1 MNFLGIDIGTSSICG
16 IVYNTVSKD
25 IVSIAKINNTDML
38 SCNVWEKVQD
48 ANAIVDIVLDLIQE
62 LRIQY
67 PDIKGIGLSGQ
78 MHGILYVNAEGEA
91 VSPLYTWQDMR
102 GSLLYKDGMS
112 YAAYLSKQTGF
123 PLSTG
128 FGLVTHYYN
137 KVNSLVPQN
146 AVKLCTIM
154 DYTAIRLTG
163 KCEPLV
169 DCSNAASLGFFD
181 KEKLA
186 FDKEALWNVGI
197 DSSILPEIGKAFSRV
212 GHYENISVY
221 TAIGDN
227 QASFLGSI
235 RDIRHSI
242 HITVGTSSQISVYSE
257 DYVNVPLLDTRPLPG
272 GGYILVGAALCGGC
286 SFSLLKKFF
295 SETIKLYTGEE
306 MDDTD
311 LYKIMV
317 SVPYKEVQEDDIRVE
332 TLFGGT
338 RSHPEK
344 RGKIMNISCLNWH
357 PENLIRGFLEGM
369 SQELYDFYQ
378 LLPNSVR
385 ERKTILV
392 GSGNGIKR
400 NPLLCQILEE
410 RFKCHLQVS
419 ACREEA
425 ALGACICGMVGNGY
439 INNFTDFEYNI
450 RVYEF
455 DK

>member
-154 DYTAIRLTG
+154 DYTAMRLTG

-197 DSSILPEIGKAFSRV
+197 DNSILPEIGKAFSRV

-242 HITVGTSSQISVYSE
+242 HITVGTSSQISVYSD

-378 LLPNSVR
+378 LLPNSIR

-400 NPLLCQILEE
+400 NPLICQILEE

-439 INNFTDFEYNI
+439 INNFTDFFNENLLI
-450 RVYEF
+450 N
-455 DK
+455 

>member
-242 HITVGTSSQISVYSE
+242 HITGGTSSQISVYSE

-439 INNFTDFEYNI
+439 INNFTDFFNENLLI
-450 RVYEF
+450 N
-455 DK
+455 

>member
-102 GSLLYKDGMS
+102 GSLLYKDGMG

-154 DYTAIRLTG
+154 DYTAMRLTG

-197 DSSILPEIGKAFSRV
+197 DNSILPEIGKAFSRV

-242 HITVGTSSQISVYSE
+242 HITVGTSSQISVYSD

-378 LLPNSVR
+378 LLPNSIR

-439 INNFTDFEYNI
+439 INNFTDFFNENLLI
-450 RVYEF
+450 N
-455 DK
+455 

>member
-137 KVNSLVPQN
+137 KVNSLFPQN

-439 INNFTDFEYNI
+439 INNFTDFFNENLLI
-450 RVYEF
+450 N
-455 DK
+455 

>member
-91 VSPLYTWQDMR
+91 VSPLYTWLDMR

-154 DYTAIRLTG
+154 DYTAMRLTG

-197 DSSILPEIGKAFSRV
+197 DNSILPEIGKAFSRV

-242 HITVGTSSQISVYSE
+242 HITVGTSSQISVYSD

-378 LLPNSVR
+378 LLPNSIR

-439 INNFTDFEYNI
+439 INNFTDFFNENLLI
-450 RVYEF
+450 N
-455 DK
+455 

>member
-154 DYTAIRLTG
+154 DYTAMRLTG

-197 DSSILPEIGKAFSRV
+197 DNSILPEIGKAFSRV

-242 HITVGTSSQISVYSE
+242 HITVGTSSQISVYSD

-338 RSHPEK
+338 RSHSEK

-378 LLPNSVR
+378 LLPNSIR

-439 INNFTDFEYNI
+439 INNFTDFFNENLLI
-450 RVYEF
+450 N
-455 DK
+455 

>member
-154 DYTAIRLTG
+154 DYTAMRLTG

-197 DSSILPEIGKAFSRV
+197 DNSILPEIGKAFSRV

-242 HITVGTSSQISVYSE
+242 HITVGTSSQISVYSD

-378 LLPNSVR
+378 LLPNSIR
-385 ERKTILV
+385 ERKTRLV

-439 INNFTDFEYNI
+439 INNFTDFFNENLLI
-450 RVYEF
+450 N
-455 DK
+455 

>member
-154 DYTAIRLTG
+154 DYTAMRLTG

-197 DSSILPEIGKAFSRV
+197 DNSILPEIGKAFSRV

-242 HITVGTSSQISVYSE
+242 HITVGTSSQISVYSD

-378 LLPNSVR
+378 LLPNSIR

-410 RFKCHLQVS
+410 RVKCHLHDTD
-419 ACREEA
+419 CREEA
-425 ALGACICGMVGNGY
+425 AFVADMCGMVYDGY
-439 INNFTDFEYNI
+439 INE
-450 RVYEF
+450 
-455 DK
+455 

>member
-154 DYTAIRLTG
+154 DYTAMRLTG

-197 DSSILPEIGKAFSRV
+197 DNSILPEIGKAFSRV

-242 HITVGTSSQISVYSE
+242 HITVGTSSQISVYSD

-357 PENLIRGFLEGM
+357 PENLIRGFLDGM

-378 LLPNSVR
+378 LLPNSIR

-439 INNFTDFEYNI
+439 INNFTDFFNENLLI
-450 RVYEF
+450 N
-455 DK
+455 

>member
-257 DYVNVPLLDTRPLPG
+257 DYVNVPLLDMRPLPG

-439 INNFTDFEYNI
+439 INNFTDFFNENLLI
-450 RVYEF
+450 N
-455 DK
+455 

>member
-154 DYTAIRLTG
+154 GYTAMRLTG

-197 DSSILPEIGKAFSRV
+197 DNSILPEIGKAFSRV

-242 HITVGTSSQISVYSE
+242 HITVGTSSQISVYSD

-378 LLPNSVR
+378 LLPNSIR

-439 INNFTDFEYNI
+439 INNFTDFFNENLLI
-450 RVYEF
+450 N
-455 DK
+455 

>member
-295 SETIKLYTGEE
+295 SLTIKLYTGEE

-439 INNFTDFEYNI
+439 INNFTDFFNENLLI
-450 RVYEF
+450 N
-455 DK
+455 

>member
-154 DYTAIRLTG
+154 DYTAMRLTG

-197 DSSILPEIGKAFSRV
+197 DNSILPEIGKAFSRV

-242 HITVGTSSQISVYSE
+242 HITVGTSSQISVYSD

-286 SFSLLKKFF
+286 SYSLLKKFF

-378 LLPNSVR
+378 LLPNSIR

-439 INNFTDFEYNI
+439 INNFTDFFNENLLI
-450 RVYEF
+450 N
-455 DK
+455 

>member
-1 MNFLGIDIGTSSICG
+1 MIFLGIDIGTSSICG

-439 INNFTDFEYNI
+439 INNFTDFFNENLLI
-450 RVYEF
+450 N
-455 DK
+455 

>member
-154 DYTAIRLTG
+154 DYTAMRLTG

-186 FDKEALWNVGI
+186 FDKEAMWNVGI
-197 DSSILPEIGKAFSRV
+197 DNSILPEIGKAFSRV

-242 HITVGTSSQISVYSE
+242 HITVGTSSQISVYSD

-378 LLPNSVR
+378 LLPNSIR

-439 INNFTDFEYNI
+439 INNFTDFFNENLLI
-450 RVYEF
+450 N
-455 DK
+455 

>member
-410 RFKCHLQVS
+410 RFKCHLQVF

-439 INNFTDFEYNI
+439 INNFTDFFNENLLI
-450 RVYEF
+450 N
-455 DK
+455 

>member
-295 SETIKLYTGEE
+295 SFFIKLYTGEE

-439 INNFTDFEYNI
+439 INNFTDFFNENLLI
-450 RVYEF
+450 N
-455 DK
+455 

>member
-369 SQELYDFYQ
+369 SQELYDSYQ

-439 INNFTDFEYNI
+439 INNFTDFFNENLLI
-450 RVYEF
+450 N
-455 DK
+455 

>member
-154 DYTAIRLTG
+154 DYTAMRLTG

-197 DSSILPEIGKAFSRV
+197 DNSILPEIGKAFSRV

-242 HITVGTSSQISVYSE
+242 HITVGTSSQISVYSD

-378 LLPNSVR
+378 LLPNSIR

-439 INNFTDFEYNI
+439 INNFTDFFNENLLIY
-450 RVYEF
+450 
-455 DK
+455 

>member
-25 IVSIAKINNTDML
+25 IVSKAKINNTDML

-439 INNFTDFEYNI
+439 INNFTDFFNENLLI
-450 RVYEF
+450 N
-455 DK
+455 

>member
-419 ACREEA
+419 ALPRRGCFGCLYLWYGREW
-425 ALGACICGMVGNGY
+425 LY
-439 INNFTDFEYNI
+439 Q
-450 RVYEF
+450 
-455 DK
+455 

>member
-1 MNFLGIDIGTSSICG
+1 MNFIGIDIGTSSICG

-154 DYTAIRLTG
+154 DYTAMRLTG

-197 DSSILPEIGKAFSRV
+197 DNSILPEIGKAFSRV

-242 HITVGTSSQISVYSE
+242 HITVGTSSQISVYSD

-378 LLPNSVR
+378 LLPNSIR

-439 INNFTDFEYNI
+439 INNFTDFFNENLLI
-450 RVYEF
+450 N
-455 DK
+455 

>member
-154 DYTAIRLTG
+154 DYTAMRLTG

-338 RSHPEK
+338 RSHHEK

-378 LLPNSVR
+378 LLPNFVR

-439 INNFTDFEYNI
+439 INNFTDFFNENLLI
-450 RVYEF
+450 N
-455 DK
+455 

>member
-1 MNFLGIDIGTSSICG
+1 MNFLGIDLGTSSICG

-439 INNFTDFEYNI
+439 INNFTDFFNENLLI
-450 RVYEF
+450 N
-455 DK
+455 

>member
-1 MNFLGIDIGTSSICG
+1 MNFLGIDIGTSSRCG

-154 DYTAIRLTG
+154 DYTAMRLTG

-197 DSSILPEIGKAFSRV
+197 DNSILPEIGKAFSRV

-242 HITVGTSSQISVYSE
+242 HITVGTSSQISVYSD

-378 LLPNSVR
+378 LLPNSIR

-439 INNFTDFEYNI
+439 INNFTDFFNENLLI
-450 RVYEF
+450 N
-455 DK
+455 

>member
-128 FGLVTHYYN
+128 FGLDTHYYN

-154 DYTAIRLTG
+154 DYTAMRLTG

-439 INNFTDFEYNI
+439 INNFTDFFNENLLI
-450 RVYEF
+450 N
-455 DK
+455 

>member
-102 GSLLYKDGMS
+102 GSLLYKDSMS

-154 DYTAIRLTG
+154 DYTAMRLTG

-197 DSSILPEIGKAFSRV
+197 DNSILPEIGKAFSRV

-242 HITVGTSSQISVYSE
+242 HITVGTSSQISVYSD

-378 LLPNSVR
+378 LLPNSIR

-410 RFKCHLQVS
+410 RFKCYLQVS

-439 INNFTDFEYNI
+439 INNFTDFFNENLLI
-450 RVYEF
+450 N
-455 DK
+455 

>member
-154 DYTAIRLTG
+154 DYTAMRLTG

-197 DSSILPEIGKAFSRV
+197 DNSILPEIGKAFSRV

-242 HITVGTSSQISVYSE
+242 HITVGTSSQISVYSD

-378 LLPNSVR
+378 LLPNSIR
-385 ERKTILV
+385 ERKTILI

-439 INNFTDFEYNI
+439 INNFTDFFNENLLI
-450 RVYEF
+450 N
-455 DK
+455 

>member
-154 DYTAIRLTG
+154 DYTAMRLTG

-197 DSSILPEIGKAFSRV
+197 DNSILPEIGKAFSRV

-242 HITVGTSSQISVYSE
+242 HITVGTSSQISVYSD

-378 LLPNSVR
+378 LLPNSIR

-439 INNFTDFEYNI
+439 INNLPDFFNENLLI
-450 RVYEF
+450 N
-455 DK
+455 

>member
-154 DYTAIRLTG
+154 DYTAMRLTG

-169 DCSNAASLGFFD
+169 DCSNAASLGL
-181 KEKLA
+181 KKKKKLA

-439 INNFTDFEYNI
+439 INNFTDFFNENLLI
-450 RVYEF
+450 N
-455 DK
+455 

>member
-1 MNFLGIDIGTSSICG
+1 
-16 IVYNTVSKD
+16 
-25 IVSIAKINNTDML
+25 
-38 SCNVWEKVQD
+38 
-48 ANAIVDIVLDLIQE
+48 
-62 LRIQY
+62 
-67 PDIKGIGLSGQ
+67 

-439 INNFTDFEYNI
+439 INNFTDFFNENLLI
-450 RVYEF
+450 N
-455 DK
+455 

>member
-154 DYTAIRLTG
+154 DYTAMRLTG

-197 DSSILPEIGKAFSRV
+197 DNSILPEIGKAFSRV

-242 HITVGTSSQISVYSE
+242 HITVGTSSQISVYSD

-369 SQELYDFYQ
+369 SQELNDFYQ
-378 LLPNSVR
+378 LLPNSIR

-439 INNFTDFEYNI
+439 INNFTDFFNENLLI
-450 RVYEF
+450 N
-455 DK
+455 

>member
-425 ALGACICGMVGNGY
+425 ALGACICGMVGNCY
-439 INNFTDFEYNI
+439 INNFTDFFNENLLI
-450 RVYEF
+450 N
-455 DK
+455 

>member
-317 SVPYKEVQEDDIRVE
+317 SVLYKEVQEDDIRVE

-439 INNFTDFEYNI
+439 INNFTDFFNENLLI
-450 RVYEF
+450 N
-455 DK
+455 

>member
-439 INNFTDFEYNI
+439 INNFTDFLMRI
-450 RVYEF
+450 C
-455 DK
+455 

>member
-439 INNFTDFEYNI
+439 INNFTDF
-450 RVYEF
+450 F
-455 DK
+455 

>member
-425 ALGACICGMVGNGY
+425 ALGDCICGMVGNGY
-439 INNFTDFEYNI
+439 INNFTDFFNENLLI
-450 RVYEF
+450 N
-455 DK
+455 

>member
-154 DYTAIRLTG
+154 DYTAMRLTG

-242 HITVGTSSQISVYSE
+242 HITVGTSSQISVYSD

-378 LLPNSVR
+378 LLPNSIR

-439 INNFTDFEYNI
+439 INNFTDFFNENLLI
-450 RVYEF
+450 N
-455 DK
+455 

>member
-91 VSPLYTWQDMR
+91 VSPLYTWQDTR

-154 DYTAIRLTG
+154 DYTAMRLTG

-439 INNFTDFEYNI
+439 INNFTDFFNENLLI
-450 RVYEF
+450 N
-455 DK
+455 